1 MSGSLS
7 RKFTNLSRL
16 VVIEDV
22 VLEIYSALRDFVPF
36 VQFEKREKHT
46 WRILTLSKLQALKVA
61 LLHRCFSRF

>member
-46 WRILTLSKLQALKVA
+46 WRILTLSKLQALKVT
-61 LLHRCFSRF
+61 LLHGCFSRF

>member
-22 VLEIYSALRDFVPF
+22 VLEIYSALRDFVQF
-36 VQFEKREKHT
+36 VQFKKREKHT
-46 WRILTLSKLQALKVA
+46 WRILTLSKLQALKVT
-61 LLHRCFSRF
+61 LLHGCFSRF